1 MAFPN
6 LNGRPRKYDHKD
18 IVEYWLAARKNNPNY
33 TKAACARV
41 FRIHHDYLARILK
54 AAGVGG

>member
-6 LNGRPRKYDHKD
+6 LLGRPRKHDHKY
-18 IVEYWLAARKNNPNY
+18 IVEYWQFSKKNNPNY

-41 FRIHHDYLARILK
+41 FRIHHDYLAKILR
-54 AAGVGG
+54 AAAVE